1 MLAAEAVTYY
11 VVIAV
16 LNAVAASIALVIS
29 LRTLTLYSK
38 LRTDWSLLT
47 SAGYMV
53 LTINF
58 VISSISY
65 VMASASAARFTA
77 WHHSEHMTEKPFATP
92 WHPPHW
98 PSYGDNIALTPLS
111 IIVEVL
117 YVIAYSLIFVAIA
130 TSLTSENSA
139 SYGGTG
145 NYATMLVPAAMVAVG
160 LNAGS
165 FIILT
170 ATVAIILFEFLPR
183 VPTSAIGYGV
193 LAASHAIEIC
203 SVLLASPQL
212 MLVAEALRPIAL
224 VIVGAG
230 MRRA

>member
-77 WHHSEHMTEKPFATP
+77 WHHSEHMAEKPFATP

-98 PSYGDNIALTPLS
+98 PSYGDSIALTPLS